1 MLQLLSEISA
11 LLNTSIPG
19 LLTNEYA
26 QGMIDLSTKCEN
38 RWTDFLVLVL
48 SGGTITGVL
57 QIISDL
63 VGNKRLKE
71 MYKESQDKIHDQAE
85 KIEFLY
91 TEKEDFKDALS
102 IIKAQIEMCEKQNLK
117 CDFVSYEYIKHLTE
131 EMLKTIEKVSLDNK
145 TIIPGINNK

>member
-1 MLQLLSEISA
+1 M
-11 LLNTSIPG
+11 
-19 LLTNEYA
+19 
-26 QGMIDLSTKCEN
+26 
-38 RWTDFLVLVL
+38 L

-91 TEKEDFKDALS
+91 TQKEDFKDALS
-102 IIKAQIEMCEKQNLK
+102 IIKAQVEMCEKQNLK